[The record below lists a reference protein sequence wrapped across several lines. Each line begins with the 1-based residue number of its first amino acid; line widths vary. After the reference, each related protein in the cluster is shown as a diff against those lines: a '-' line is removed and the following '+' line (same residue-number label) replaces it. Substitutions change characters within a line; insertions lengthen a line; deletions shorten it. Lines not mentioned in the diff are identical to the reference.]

1 MFNFQEYRWHDLK
14 LEANTLFKLA
24 LPILFAQLALTG
36 LGVVDT
42 LMSGAVGV
50 VDLAAIGLG
59 SSIMLPIFIT
69 GTGILLAI
77 TPIVGKAKGHNH
89 NNKPLTQYLIQG
101 LWIALPIGVI
111 SLLLMSNMQWLLD
124 RLALS
129 DELYQLTNDY
139 LYFVAF
145 GMPAIAFYQA
155 MRFYWEGLGK
165 TLPTMWISFF
175 ALLLNIPL
183 NAIFIYGFG
192 PFEAMGAAG
201 CGVATALV
209 MWSMLFIGFVYIL
222 NSEKAHHQSHTLES
236 KEKTSQQLCWAPKWQ
251 GGCQNILKIGVPN
264 AFALLFEVGLFM
276 FIALFIAPLGATV
289 IAGHQIAISFT
300 SLLFMIPLSLGM
312 AVTVRVSQA
321 HGQHNLQNLVTVLRT
336 ALLFSIAAGLL
347 LAVLT
352 FIFKDQIIWLYTDS
366 AEVYAVAISLIIL
379 ASIYQLF
386 DSVQVTAAGCLRGFH
401 DTHFTMWVT
410 LISYWLVGLGIGY
423 LLTFTDWIVPA
434 MGVDGFWIGI
444 VLGLIISA
452 VLLSWRLY
460 YTFNRIQPTLLVPK
474 L

>member
-1 MFNFQEYRWHDLK
+1 MFNFHEYRWLDLK
-14 LEANTLFKLA
+14 LEAKTLFKLA

-59 SSIMLPIFIT
+59 SSIMLPIFIM

-77 TPIVGKAKGHNH
+77 TPIVGKVRGKEQKNAS
-89 NNKPLTQYLIQG
+89 LIQHLLQG
-101 LWIALPIGVI
+101 LWISLPIGLI
-111 SLLLMSNMQWLLD
+111 SLLLMSNMQWLLN
-124 RLALS
+124 LLELS
-129 DELYQLTNDY
+129 PQLYQLTEDY

-145 GMPAIAFYQA
+145 GMPAIALYQA

-175 ALLLNIPL
+175 ALILNIPL

-201 CGVATALV
+201 CGVATSLV
-209 MWSMLFIGFVYIL
+209 MWSMLLIGFSYIL
-222 NSEKAHHQSHTLES
+222 KTQILPDVKNTNQQRQHHI
-236 KEKTSQQLCWAPKWQ
+236 CWRPKWQ
-251 GGCQNILKIGVPN
+251 GGCRDILKIGVPN

-289 IAGHQIAISFT
+289 IAGHQIAISVT

-321 HGQHNLQNLVTVLRT
+321 HGEHSLQNLVTVLRT
-336 ALLFSIAAGLL
+336 ALLFSILAGLI
-347 LAVLT
+347 LAIVT
-352 FIFKDQIIWLYTDS
+352 FVFKDYIIGFYTDS
-366 AEVYAVAISLIIL
+366 TEVYAVAISLIIL
-379 ASIYQLF
+379 ASVYQLF
-386 DSVQVTAAGCLRGFH
+386 DSIQVTAAGCLRGFH

-410 LISYWLVGLGIGY
+410 LVSYWLVGLGVGY

-452 VLLSWRLY
+452 ILLSWRLHQ
-460 YTFNRIQPTLLVPK
+460 TFHRIQPTLLTSNG
-474 L
+474 